1 LRNELAAITGEIEEW
16 QATYDVETWED
27 LEQSLA
33 HGDLTSAK
41 LRERSDVIT
50 QWEENLEDRR
60 LIKHAL
66 ALYSDVEAARERMI
80 DVADRTMR

>member
-1 LRNELAAITGEIEEW
+1 LTPRRFTEEIEEW

-33 HGDLTSAK
+33 DGDLSSGE
-41 LRERSDVIT
+41 LRERRDVIT
-50 QWEENLEDRR
+50 RWEENLEDRR

-66 ALYSDVEAARERMI
+66 VLYSDVEAAREQMM
-80 DVADRTMR
+80 DLADRAMR